1 MTLWQ
6 DLRFAARLLIKDR
19 WFTAVAAAALALG
32 IGVNGAVFTFV
43 NAILIRGL
51 PFDEPDRIISL
62 GGTDARGRPIGVSR
76 LDFNDWREGSRAF
89 SGLTLFL
96 PASINVSDE
105 GRAPEQFQGSYDS
118 ANMFQLIGQRP
129 ILGRD
134 FRPEDDRP
142 GAEPVVILGN
152 GIWKN
157 RYGSDSGILTR
168 SIKVNSLVASVIGVM
183 PPDMKFPFNNELW
196 IPVSMLPP
204 ELRDSKRGVRSF
216 QTLGR
221 LAKGVTLAQARSEI
235 ETISG
240 KLARDFPD
248 TNKDFRPNLMTFN
261 DRITG
266 PQIRLIFLS
275 LMGAV
280 AFVLLI
286 ACANVAN
293 LLLGRATQRSREI
306 AVRVSLGASRW
317 RIVRQLLVESLL
329 LSTLSGVL
337 GLGLALIGIR
347 MFDAVVTTDIGK
359 PYWMKFT
366 MDPIVFVFLAG
377 VCLATGIVFGLAPA
391 LHVSKTDINEVLKEG
406 GGRSGTGGPR
416 ARRWA
421 SALIVVEI
429 ALTLVLLAGAGFMM
443 RSFLVLYRMDLG
455 IETSHLLTM
464 RLTLPLT
471 KYPKP
476 EPRTALYQHL
486 EERLRGVSAIQSSAL
501 TSNPPMFGGFLRQL
515 TVEGRPAPAGEHP
528 PEVTVVSV
536 SAGYFDTLGMRLVRG
551 RSFNEID
558 GTPGHES
565 AIVNQRFVAMHFPG
579 EDPVGRQIRL
589 VDTSPVRAYD
599 ASPPAAATIV
609 GIVPTVRQRNFQE
622 PDPDPVAYLPY
633 RADPQRFV
641 TLIVRAQS
649 EPGTITPLVR
659 EEMRALEPDLPLFGI
674 QTMDALMAQLRW
686 SFRVFGSMFAIFAVI
701 ALLLSAVGLYAVTAY
716 SVAQRTQEIGVRMA
730 LGAQPEQVL
739 WLVLRR
745 ALVQLAIGLPI
756 GIAGAFG
763 VGRLLQILLVQTS
776 SRDPLTIASIAL
788 LMFLVSVAACVWPA
802 RRATR
807 LDPVSALRYE

>member
-1 MTLWQ
+1 MALWQ
-6 DLRFAARLLIKDR
+6 DLRFAVRLLIKDR
-19 WFTAVAAAALALG
+19 WFTTVAVIALALG
-32 IGVNGAVFTFV
+32 IGVNATVFTFV
-43 NAILIRGL
+43 NAVLIRGL
-51 PFDEPDRIISL
+51 PFKDPDRILSF

-89 SGLTLFL
+89 SGVTLFL

-105 GRAPEQFQGSYDS
+105 GRAPEQFQGSYGS

-129 ILGRD
+129 VLGRD
-134 FRPEDDRP
+134 FRAEDDRP

-157 RYGSDSGILTR
+157 RYGSDPAIISR
-168 SIKVNSLVASVIGVM
+168 SIKVNSLIAGVIGVM
-183 PPDMKFPFNNELW
+183 PPDMKFPFNNEIW
-196 IPVSMLPP
+196 VPVSQLPP
-204 ELRDSKRGVRSF
+204 ELRDSRRGVRSF
-216 QTLGR
+216 QALGR
-221 LAKGVTLAQARSEI
+221 LADGVTLAQARAELQNSAAR
-235 ETISG
+235 
-240 KLARDFPD
+240 LAHDFPD
-248 TNKDFRPNLMTFN
+248 TNKDYKPNLMTFN

-293 LLLGRATQRSREI
+293 LLLGRASQRSREI

-317 RIVRQLLVESLL
+317 RIVRQLLVESVL
-329 LSTLSGVL
+329 LSAVSGML
-337 GLGLALIGIR
+337 GLGLSVVGIR
-347 MFDAVVTTDIGK
+347 MFDAVVTTDVGK
-359 PYWMKFT
+359 PYWMTFT
-366 MDPIVFVFLAG
+366 MDPIVFAFLAA
-377 VCLATGIVFGLAPA
+377 VCLATGILFGLAPA
-391 LHVSKTDINEVLKEG
+391 LHVSKTDVNEVMKEG

-416 ARRWA
+416 ARRWT
-421 SALIVVEI
+421 SALIVVEV

-443 RSFLVLYRMDLG
+443 RSFLALYQMDLG

-476 EPRTALYQHL
+476 EPRTALYQRL
-486 EERLRGVSAIQSSAL
+486 EERLRGVSAIQASAL
-501 TSNPPMFGGFLRQL
+501 TSNPPMFGGSLRQL
-515 TVEGRPAPAGEHP
+515 AVDGRPAPAVERP
-528 PEVTVVSV
+528 PEVTVVIISP
-536 SAGYFDTLGMRLVRG
+536 GYFDTLGMRLVRG
-551 RSFNEID
+551 RSFNDTD

-579 EDPVGRQIRL
+579 EDPLGRSIRL
-589 VDTSPVRAYD
+589 VD
-599 ASPPAAATIV
+599 ASPPRPDVTPALTATIV
-609 GIVPTVRQRNFQE
+609 GVVPTVRQRNFQE

-633 RADPQRFV
+633 RADPQRFA
-641 TLIVRAQS
+641 TLIVRA
-649 EPGTITPLVR
+649 EGDPGAITTLVR
-659 EEMRALEPDLPLFGI
+659 EEMRAIEPDLPLFGI
-674 QTMDALMAQLRW
+674 QTMDNLLAQLRW
-686 SFRVFGSMFAIFAVI
+686 PFRVFGGMFAIFAAI
-701 ALLLSAVGLYAVTAY
+701 ALVLSAVGLYAVTAY
-716 SVAQRTQEIGVRMA
+716 SVTQRTSEIGVRMA

-745 ALVQLAIGLPI
+745 AIVQLAIGIPI

-776 SRDPLTIASIAL
+776 ARDPMTIASIAA
-788 LMFLVSVAACVWPA
+788 LMIVVSIAACFWPA

-807 LDPVSALRYE
+807 LDPVSALRCE